1 MPLKLG
7 SLFWYFQQA
16 MDDPW
21 TQLIEKGFDAF
32 HITSFHNSGW
42 FENPK
47 QTSFLFLFQIF
58 GNKNI
63 KQKQQMIPK
72 MPGYNVSVFLFSM
85 TSLISHKKS
94 FHFLLRSWIGT
105 SSPRWRKCSAIQKVY
120 QMLAHGYG
128 SGLVSCGNG

>member
-1 MPLKLG
+1 
-7 SLFWYFQQA
+7 

-63 KQKQQMIPK
+63 KQKQQMIPNK
-72 MPGYNVSVFLFSM
+72 ARLQRFCFPVFYDISDFSQEI
-85 TSLISHKKS
+85 IS
-94 FHFLLRSWIGT
+94 FLT
-105 SSPRWRKCSAIQKVY
+105 KVLDKY
-120 QMLAHGYG
+120 
-128 SGLVSCGNG
+128 S